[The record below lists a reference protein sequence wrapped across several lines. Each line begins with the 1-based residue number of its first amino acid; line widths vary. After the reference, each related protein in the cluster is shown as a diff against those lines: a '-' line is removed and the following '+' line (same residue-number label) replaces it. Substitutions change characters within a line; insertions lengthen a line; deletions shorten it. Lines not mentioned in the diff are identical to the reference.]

1 MDVLLD
7 ISWILIALTGFF
19 TLLNFFT
26 VRVPRYS
33 PSVFISEK
41 VSILVP
47 LRNEAENVEGVIH
60 SLIAQEGLENFEIL
74 ALDDFS
80 SDQTLTL
87 LQDISAPNLTVLNGQ
102 TLPTGWLGKNFA
114 CHQLA
119 SHANGEYFVFV
130 DADVRLAPT
139 AIAAALQSMKKWR
152 WDFISPYPR
161 QIAITFLE
169 RLTQPLLQWSWF
181 ASLPLRLAE
190 ILQKA
195 SMVVANGQ
203 FFAINRRA
211 YFESGGHEAI
221 KTHVLDDLELGRS
234 MVRQGFRGGVAEASA
249 LAECRMYSNSRELIE
264 GYTKSQWRAFGN
276 PFGALIASAILFLLS
291 IYPFVMGLTGN
302 ISGWM
307 GYFAIALSRALVGV
321 KTRSVVSSA
330 LLHPISTA
338 LWIYLILLSWIRKSR
353 GQLAWR
359 GRQL

>member
-1 MDVLLD
+1 
-7 ISWILIALTGFF
+7 
-19 TLLNFFT
+19 
-26 VRVPRYS
+26 
-33 PSVFISEK
+33 
-41 VSILVP
+41 
-47 LRNEAENVEGVIH
+47 
-60 SLIAQEGLENFEIL
+60 
-74 ALDDFS
+74 
-80 SDQTLTL
+80 
-87 LQDISAPNLTVLNGQ
+87 
-102 TLPTGWLGKNFA
+102 LGKNFA

-119 SHANGEYFVFV
+119 SHANGEYLVFV

-139 AIAAALQSMKKWR
+139 AIAAALQSMRKWS

-190 ILQKA
+190 LLQKP

-276 PFGALIASAILFLLS
+276 PFGALIVSAILFLLS

-353 GQLAWR
+353 GQLLWR

>member
-33 PSVFISEK
+33 PSVLISEK
-41 VSILVP
+41 VSVLVP

-80 SDQTLTL
+80 NDQTLTL

-190 ILQKA
+190 LLQKP
-195 SMVVANGQ
+195 S
-203 FFAINRRA
+203 
-211 YFESGGHEAI
+211 
-221 KTHVLDDLELGRS
+221 K
-234 MVRQGFRGGVAEASA
+234 
-249 LAECRMYSNSRELIE
+249 
-264 GYTKSQWRAFGN
+264 
-276 PFGALIASAILFLLS
+276 
-291 IYPFVMGLTGN
+291 
-302 ISGWM
+302 
-307 GYFAIALSRALVGV
+307 LVGM
-321 KTRSVVSSA
+321 KR
-330 LLHPISTA
+330 
-338 LWIYLILLSWIRKSR
+338 
-353 GQLAWR
+353 
-359 GRQL
+359 

>member
-1 MDVLLD
+1 MDVLLE
-7 ISWILIALTGFF
+7 ISWILITLTSFF
-19 TLLNFFT
+19 TFLNFFT
-26 VRVPRYS
+26 VRVPHFS
-33 PSVFISEK
+33 PRVLVREK

-60 SLIAQEGLENFEIL
+60 SLIAQQGVENFEIL
-74 ALDDFS
+74 ALDDSS

-87 LQDISAPNLTVLNGQ
+87 LQDISAPNLTVLNGEN
-102 TLPTGWLGKNFA
+102 LPTGWLGKNFA

-119 SHANGEYFVFV
+119 TRATGDYLVFV

-139 AIAAALQSMKKWR
+139 AIAAALQSMKKWN
-152 WDFISPYPR
+152 WDFLSPYPR

-169 RLTQPLLQWSWF
+169 RLAQPLLQWSWF
-181 ASLPLRLAE
+181 ASLPLRIAE
-190 ILQKA
+190 RMKKP

-203 FFAINRRA
+203 FFAIKRRA
-211 YFESGGHEAI
+211 YFESGGHAAI
-221 KTHVLDDLELGRS
+221 KTQVIDDLELGRS

-264 GYTKSQWRAFGN
+264 GYTKSQWRAFRN
-276 PFGALIASAILFLLS
+276 PFGALTVSAILFLLS

-302 ISGWM
+302 ISGWL
-307 GYFAIALSRALVGV
+307 GFFAVALSRVLVAI

-330 LLHPISTA
+330 LLHPISAA
-338 LWIYLILLSWIRKSR
+338 LWIYLILLSWIRKSQ
-353 GQLAWR
+353 GQLSWR

>member
-7 ISWILIALTGFF
+7 ISWILIALTSFF
-19 TLLNFFT
+19 TLLNYFT
-26 VRVPRYS
+26 VRVIRITSSEP
-33 PSVFISEK
+33 VSEK

-60 SLIAQEGLENFEIL
+60 SLTTQEGIANFEIL
-74 ALDDFS
+74 ALDDSS

-87 LQDISAPNLTVLNGQ
+87 LQDISAPNLTILNGEA
-102 TLPTGWLGKNFA
+102 LPTGWLGKNFA

-119 SHANGEYFVFV
+119 SQANGEYIVFV

-139 AIAAALQSMKKWR
+139 AIAAAIQSMKRWR

-181 ASLPLRLAE
+181 ASLPLRFAE
-190 ILQKA
+190 LLQKP

-203 FFAINRRA
+203 FLAINRRS

-221 KTHVLDDLELGRS
+221 KFEVLDDLELARTL
-234 MVRQGFRGGVAEASA
+234 VRKGFRGGVSEASA

-276 PFGALIASAILFLLS
+276 PLGALLAIGILFLLS
-291 IYPFVMGLTGN
+291 IYPIVTGLAGN
-302 ISGWM
+302 ISGWW
-307 GYFAIALSRALVGV
+307 GYFAVALSRALVGV

-353 GQLAWR
+353 GQLSWR